1 MQKLVRTAKYSLG
14 GNNGTASAAA
24 ALLVARRP
32 SVFQQLW
39 KHRALLLMFLPGFAF
54 ILVFNYGP
62 IYGIQIA
69 FKDYRIAEGIWGS
82 RWVGLKHF
90 ISFFTTPTTLNV
102 LKNTIVISLYKLV
115 VGFPAPIVLAIMI
128 NEVGNRTYKRVVQSI
143 SYLPHFISWVIVAGI
158 ITKVLSPS
166 SGVVNSI
173 IRLFGGKPVYFL
185 TLPQWFPTVLVV
197 TNIWKEIGWSSVVY
211 LAALTSVDPQLYEAA
226 LIDGASRLQRIW
238 RISIPSILSVVTV
251 ILILSMGGIMNA
263 GFDQI
268 FNMYN
273 PAVYSVGDI
282 IDTFVYRVGLVGM
295 EYSFTAAVGVFKS
308 VVGLVLMIAVN
319 TLSSRLSKTGYG
331 LFA

>member
-1 MQKLVRTAKYSLG
+1 MQKLVRTSKYALG
-14 GNNGTASAAA
+14 GNGNGNATVS
-24 ALLVARRP
+24 LLVTRRP
-32 SVFQQLW
+32 SLLQQLW
-39 KHRALLLMFLPGFAF
+39 KRRALMLMFLPGFAF
-54 ILVFNYGP
+54 ILLFNYGP
-62 IYGIQIA
+62 LYGIQIA
-69 FKDYRIAEGIWGS
+69 FKDYRIADGIWGS

-102 LKNTIVISLYKLV
+102 LKNTIVISLYKLA

-128 NEVGNRTYKRVVQSI
+128 NEVGNRAFKRISQTI

-166 SGVVNSI
+166 SGIVNSI
-173 IRLFGGKPVYFL
+173 IRFFGGKPIYFL
-185 TLPQWFPTVLVV
+185 TIPQWFPTVLAL
-197 TNIWKEIGWSSVVY
+197 TNVWKEIGWSSVVY
-211 LAALTSVDPQLYEAA
+211 LAALAGVDPQLYEAA
-226 LIDGASRLQRIW
+226 LIDGATRLQRVW
-238 RISIPSILSVVTV
+238 HISIPSILSVVTV

-263 GFDQI
+263 GFDQV

-273 PAVYSVGDI
+273 PSVYSVGDI

-308 VVGLVLMIAVN
+308 VVGLILMLAVN